1 MTGWGEELHWAI
13 GPAELPTFK
22 PYPSAPFYPVC
33 RARFSPAGRGRVW
46 VSHEA
51 QVPAVLS
58 DTGCRLALRPLEY
71 PRRHRRTSSEPER
84 GVAHSMSLKHSTSL
98 VGFTRHKTVLPK
110 RLLLAAATAN
120 AGEKSAETDQEPS
133 VGAIMVNQSW
143 SPTDI
148 SAFPDSNRLLRFVAG
163 QVGEAAA
170 GHSVSANSPSGEAK
184 EIR

>member
-120 AGEKSAETDQEPS
+120 AGGKSTETDQEPS
-133 VGAIMVNQSW
+133 VGAIMVNQPW
-143 SPTDI
+143 SPRDMT
-148 SAFPDSNRLLRFVAG
+148 SSRTWVWCPGS
-163 QVGEAAA
+163 
-170 GHSVSANSPSGEAK
+170 
-184 EIR
+184 